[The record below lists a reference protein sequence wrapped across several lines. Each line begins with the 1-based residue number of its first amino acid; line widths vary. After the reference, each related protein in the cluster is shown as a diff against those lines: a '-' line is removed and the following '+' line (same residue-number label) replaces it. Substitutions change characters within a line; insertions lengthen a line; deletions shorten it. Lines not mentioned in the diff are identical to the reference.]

1 MGTLSSKGTPSLG
14 FPGSS
19 GGKEST
25 CNSGDLGWIPG
36 LGRSPGGGHGNPLQ
50 YSCLENPKHRGA
62 RRATVH
68 GMAESEM
75 PQHNA
80 QHSVATPSLLT
91 EQAQIWRTILKT
103 HPRDAMFHCRLSGSE
118 GPLRAY
124 TTSSHFQLSRPVVP
138 NLFGTSFAEDNF
150 SMNQGARDAFRM
162 IQVHY
167 IYCVLYFYCYYVSST
182 SDHQALGP
190 RDCRPML

>member
-1 MGTLSSKGTPSLG
+1 MDPWV
-14 FPGSS
+14 
-19 GGKEST
+19 GK
-25 CNSGDLGWIPG
+25 IPW
-36 LGRSPGGGHGNPLQ
+36 
-50 YSCLENPKHRGA
+50 
-62 RRATVH
+62 RRAWQPIAVFLP
-68 GMAESEM
+68 GESQAQRSQAGYSPWDGKESEM

-91 EQAQIWRTILKT
+91 KQAQIWRTILKT
-103 HPRDAMFHCRLSGSE
+103 HPRDAIFHCRLSGSE

-124 TTSSHFQLSRPVVP
+124 TSSHFQLSRPVVP

-167 IYCVLYFYCYYVSST
+167 IYCVLYFYYYYVSST